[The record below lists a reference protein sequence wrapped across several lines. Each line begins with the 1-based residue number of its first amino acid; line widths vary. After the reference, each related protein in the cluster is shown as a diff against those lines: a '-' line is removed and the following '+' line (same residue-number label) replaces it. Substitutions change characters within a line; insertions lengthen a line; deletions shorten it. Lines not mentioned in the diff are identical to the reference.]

1 MTKRILL
8 ALFATAFLAV
18 AHAQAPKPAADTKPE
33 VEPVP
38 EAVKVIQE
46 IFNCLQGGL
55 APEWKLAWVNVLEV
69 SRSDDGKSRNFEANL
84 RYTTKQDDTEG
95 EPLKPCDSVKILQG
109 VGDLNAFLKPEER
122 AWTAA
127 QMVFSREGQ
136 FEVKYDY
143 TPTSAPA
150 PTPAAAI
157 PDAKPAA
164 KPAAKPGAGF
174 KLKSQ

>member
-1 MTKRILL
+1 MTERILL
-8 ALFATAFLAV
+8 ALFATACFAV
-18 AHAQAPKPAADTKPE
+18 AHAQDSKPE
-33 VEPVP
+33 PVAP
-38 EAVKVIQE
+38 AHMTLIQE
-46 IFNCLQGGL
+46 IFNCLASGL
-55 APEWKLAWVNVLEV
+55 VPEWKLAWVNVLEV

-95 EPLKPCDSVKILQG
+95 EPLKPCDSLKILQG
-109 VGDLNAFLKPEER
+109 VGDLNEFLKPEER

-127 QMVFSREGQ
+127 QMVFSSEGQ

-143 TPTSAPA
+143 TPTSAPSA
-150 PTPAAAI
+150 TPAATK
-157 PDAKPAA
+157 PDAKPVA